1 MSPVIRG
8 SLKERPLPRLLQQLY
23 RKKFTGHF
31 VISDQTQDES
41 EVYLR
46 EGALVHVRRPVDTDR
61 LDNLLVEFGVVP
73 AEIVAQAAARLGEGR
88 RLGDVLERMGALDK
102 QKLAQV
108 LKAQVVRKLSRL
120 FFVTEGTY
128 AVYDSSHIYGEG
140 ADLSLMRVDPRSV
153 IYSGIRS
160 AYNLP
165 RVTRELA
172 YLLGQRFRLAEISPG
187 FVAAMGIAAED
198 TTIAAL
204 RENWMTLDDVDSI
217 TSRPFEVR
225 VTILALYY
233 SDVLVCGPAGSSAVE
248 TAISA
253 TGSGRVQ
260 VPMPAPPVPAVSRP
274 TPAPPTL
281 SRPTPAPP
289 TLSRPM
295 PAPPASAV
303 RVERASASLDSSSP
317 VPRAPYPPA
326 APQTAASPAARPPR
340 SGPTAAADEA
350 TRATILDM
358 DKKLGKLT
366 HFELLGVNQN
376 ASSDEVSTAFLRAAR
391 QFHPDRLAGGRLQDL
406 QPAAERILAR
416 INEAAMVLGNPAR
429 RSEYVTSMAM
439 GFKNSQTSL
448 PTVLEGENQFIQGEA
463 HLKKGEYA
471 KAIAFFTAAVQGN
484 PSEPQYRAY
493 LAWSRFEDPM
503 ARKDSLATETLH
515 TLETVLKDRPK
526 FARGY
531 YWLGLVWKF
540 LNESDRAAQA
550 FRMASAIDTSL
561 IDASRELRLIEMR
574 KQKAPAKPDSS
585 PGGGWGK
592 FFKR

>member
-1 MSPVIRG
+1 
-8 SLKERPLPRLLQQLY
+8 
-23 RKKFTGHF
+23 
-31 VISDQTQDES
+31 
-41 EVYLR
+41 
-46 EGALVHVRRPVDTDR
+46 
-61 LDNLLVEFGVVP
+61 
-73 AEIVAQAAARLGEGR
+73 
-88 RLGDVLERMGALDK
+88 
-102 QKLAQV
+102 
-108 LKAQVVRKLSRL
+108 
-120 FFVTEGTY
+120 
-128 AVYDSSHIYGEG
+128 
-140 ADLSLMRVDPRSV
+140 
-153 IYSGIRS
+153 
-160 AYNLP
+160 
-165 RVTRELA
+165 
-172 YLLGQRFRLAEISPG
+172 
-187 FVAAMGIAAED
+187 
-198 TTIAAL
+198 
-204 RENWMTLDDVDSI
+204 
-217 TSRPFEVR
+217 
-225 VTILALYY
+225 
-233 SDVLVCGPAGSSAVE
+233 
-248 TAISA
+248 
-253 TGSGRVQ
+253 
-260 VPMPAPPVPAVSRP
+260 
-274 TPAPPTL
+274 
-281 SRPTPAPP
+281 
-289 TLSRPM
+289 
-295 PAPPASAV
+295 
-303 RVERASASLDSSSP
+303 
-317 VPRAPYPPA
+317 
-326 APQTAASPAARPPR
+326 
-340 SGPTAAADEA
+340 
-350 TRATILDM
+350 M